1 MSEQSNYTGSNI
13 QVLQGLEA
21 VRKRPGMYIGD
32 TGEEGLHHMIWE
44 VVDNSVD
51 EALAGYG
58 KEILLTLHKDNS
70 FSVQDFGR
78 GIPVDIHPTEGIPA
92 ATVVLTVLHAGGKF
106 DSDSYKTSGGLHG
119 VGASVVNA
127 LSSKLVLDICRDG
140 KSYHQEFSQGIPTTA
155 LEETGKSCRKTGT
168 KIWFKPDPEIF
179 KETLEFQEEKIIERI
194 KSIVYLNKGLKVVFK
209 NEIKETTTEFI
220 SENGLID
227 YLNEL
232 VPSNNQI
239 ISPVEVEGNE
249 EGVDLDFAFVY
260 ERGFSKNIISYTNNV
275 ITPEGGT
282 HEIGTMN
289 AFTRAFIEK
298 MKEKNI
304 KDSGKIGADDIRE
317 GLTAIISIRIS
328 EPEFRGQTKG
338 KLNNPEARTAT
349 YKIVKAFME
358 TWIEE
363 NPKLFKE
370 LVKKFQTARKAR
382 EAAKRSRELIQKD
395 ANSGIGTLPGKLADC
410 QTKDRS
416 IAELF
421 VVEGDS
427 AGGSAK
433 QGRDRVYQA
442 ILPLKGKILNV
453 EKSTQTKILGNDEI
467 KALITAIGTGFGK
480 DYDYSK
486 LRYNKI
492 IIMSD
497 ADVDGGH
504 IQFLNLLFLNKYY
517 PELIEKGH
525 VYVAVPPLYR
535 AKKNSGKQESFY
547 LKDEKE
553 RKKRFPTPESEE
565 GWTISRFKGL
575 GEMDPEQLW
584 ETTMDPETRTV
595 IQVQYDDSFSIT
607 ANEIFELL
615 GGDNISFRKWFL
627 MKYASRADL
636 DI

>member
-1 MSEQSNYTGSNI
+1 MSEYTGENI
-13 QVLQGLEA
+13 KVLEGLEA
-21 VRKRPGMYIGD
+21 VRTRPGMYIGD

-44 VVDNSVD
+44 IVDNSVD
-51 EALAGYG
+51 EALAGHG
-58 KEILLTLHKDNS
+58 KEIILTLHKDHS

-78 GIPVDIHPTEGIPA
+78 GIPVDIHPTEGIST
-92 ATVVLTVLHAGGKF
+92 ATVILTILHAGGKF
-106 DSDSYKTSGGLHG
+106 DSESYKTSGGLHG

-127 LSSKLVLDICRDG
+127 LSEKLTVDICRNG
-140 KSYHQEFSQGIPTTA
+140 KLYHQDFSRGTPLAELQETTQN
-155 LEETGKSCRKTGT
+155 CRKTGT
-168 KIWFKPDPEIF
+168 KIWFKPDPLIF
-179 KETLEFQEEKIIERI
+179 KETLEFQEEPIINRI
-194 KSIVYLNKGLKVVFK
+194 KSIVFLNKGLKVFFI
-209 NEIKETTTEFI
+209 NEISGDKKEFY

-227 YLNEL
+227 YINEL

-239 ISPVEVEGNE
+239 IQPVEIHGSE
-249 EGVDLDFAFVY
+249 EGVELDFAFVY
-260 ERGFSKNIISYTNNV
+260 ETGFSKHILSYTNNV

-298 MKEKNI
+298 MKEKSI
-304 KDSGKIGADDIRE
+304 KDSSKISSEDIKE
-317 GLTAIISIRIS
+317 GMTGIISIRIS

-349 YKIVKAFME
+349 YKIVKDFME
-358 TWIEE
+358 KWIEE
-363 NPKLFKE
+363 NPKIFKN

-382 EAAKRSRELIQKD
+382 DAAKRSRELIQKE
-395 ANSGIGTLPGKLADC
+395 AGNSIGTLPGKLADC

-416 IAELF
+416 ITELF
-421 VVEGDS
+421 LVEGDS
-427 AGGSAK
+427 AGGSSK
-433 QGRDRVYQA
+433 SGRDRVYQA
-442 ILPLKGKILNV
+442 ILPLKGKILNT
-453 EKSTQTKILGNDEI
+453 EKSTLAHVLANDEI
-467 KALITAIGTGFGK
+467 KALISAIGTGFGK

-486 LRYNKI
+486 LRYNKV
-492 IIMSD
+492 IIMAD

-504 IQFLNLLFLNKYY
+504 IQFLNLLFLNKFY

-535 AKKNSGKQESFY
+535 AKKTNGKESFY

-553 RKKRFPTPESEE
+553 RKRKFPTPESEE

-584 ETTMDPETRTV
+584 ETTMNPDTRTLIKV
-595 IQVQYDDSFSIT
+595 EYDPSFDLS
-607 ANEIFELL
+607 ANDIFQLL
-615 GGDNISFRKWFL
+615 GGDNVKFRRWFL